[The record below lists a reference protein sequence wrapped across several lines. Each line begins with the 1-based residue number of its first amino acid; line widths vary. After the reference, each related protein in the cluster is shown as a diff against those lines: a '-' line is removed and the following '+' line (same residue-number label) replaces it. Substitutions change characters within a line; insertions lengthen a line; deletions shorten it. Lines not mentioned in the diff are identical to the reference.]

1 MSELS
6 AWRARC
12 GALRAEDSAA
22 SGFAVWLETI
32 RERQDCVPCVARRSE
47 NRVTKCRGFR
57 CRLGTGCPM
66 ETGRRGPCARGACSM
81 AARRPRCTNIFLTG
95 LGLQR
100 LAHVCSAPRLG
111 VAQPGRA
118 RALGARGRRFESCRP
133 DQFATA
139 AGSGRRRSEGR
150 TSFSS
155 GAASAPPVLRCWRR
169 RCFQLPYV
177 APVRP
182 SAMSC
187 ESLPRAR
194 PERGSQRTFILAL
207 GLPALRPIAPKHAH
221 GPALGARSKAAV
233 PPRQW

>member
-1 MSELS
+1 MNVRI
-6 AWRARC
+6 AC
-12 GALRAEDSAA
+12 VVLRAEVRTASRNAGASGVDSAR
-22 SGFAVWLETI
+22 S
-32 RERQDCVPCVARRSE
+32 ARW
-47 NRVTKCRGFR
+47 
-57 CRLGTGCPM
+57 RLGVAARAPGVLRAPPVGHKERLSC
-66 ETGRRGPCARGACSM
+66 RSSARGACSM

-155 GAASAPPVLRCWRR
+155 GAASVPPVLRCWRR

>member
-1 MSELS
+1 MNVRIACVVLHAEVRTASRNAGASGVDS
-6 AWRARC
+6 ARGARWRLGVAARAP
-12 GALRAEDSAA
+12 GVLRAPPV
-22 SGFAVWLETI
+22 GHK
-32 RERQDCVPCVARRSE
+32 ERLSCRSS
-47 NRVTKCRGFR
+47 
-57 CRLGTGCPM
+57 
-66 ETGRRGPCARGACSM
+66 ARGACSM

>member
-1 MSELS
+1 MNVRI
-6 AWRARC
+6 AC
-12 GALRAEDSAA
+12 VVLRAEVRTASRNAGASGVDSAR
-22 SGFAVWLETI
+22 G
-32 RERQDCVPCVARRSE
+32 ARW
-47 NRVTKCRGFR
+47 
-57 CRLGTGCPM
+57 RLGVAARAPGVLRAPPVGHKERLSC
-66 ETGRRGPCARGACSM
+66 RSSARGACSM